1 MEVVLC
7 GVVNNVVVAVD
18 VDGTVLVFGA
28 VVGVNIAVVIVSIT
42 VELSTVDELVAD
54 SVVIEGRQT
63 GSTSNLR
70 LLHRSPRH
78 CDTSSLIFIRFI
90 STSGTSSL
98 QAR

>member
-18 VDGTVLVFGA
+18 VDGTVFGA
-28 VVGVNIAVVIVSIT
+28 EDGVDIAVVINSIT
-42 VELSTVDELVAD
+42 VELFTVDELVAD

-78 CDTSSLIFIRFI
+78 CDTSSLIFIRSI